1 MSIVVDHKNTIRAI
15 VAEILEI
22 EPEEM
27 AETSLL
33 KEEYNADSI
42 QAIEIL
48 VSVEKAFNVQIPQAD
63 LRRMVHLAGVYEV
76 VKEYAG
82 WSE

>member
-1 MSIVVDHKNTIRAI
+1 MSIVVGHKNTIGAI

-27 AETSLL
+27 TETSLF
-33 KEEYNADSI
+33 KEEYDADSM
-42 QAIEIL
+42 QVIEIM
-48 VSVEKAFNVQIPQAD
+48 VSLEKAFNVQIPQAD
-63 LRRMVHLAGVYEV
+63 LRRMVNLVGVYEV
-76 VKEYAG
+76 VKEYTG

>member
-1 MSIVVDHKNTIRAI
+1 MSIVVDHKNTIGAI

-27 AETSLL
+27 AETSLF

-48 VSVEKAFNVQIPQAD
+48 VSLEKAFNVQIPQAD
-63 LRRMVHLAGVYEV
+63 LRRMVNLAGAYEV

>member
-1 MSIVVDHKNTIRAI
+1 MSIVVDHKNTIGAI

-27 AETSLL
+27 ADTSLF
-33 KEEYNADSI
+33 KEENDADSI
-42 QAIEIL
+42 QVIEIL
-48 VSVEKAFNVQIPQAD
+48 VSLEKAFNFQIPQAD
-63 LRRMVHLAGVYEV
+63 LRRMVNLAGVYEV